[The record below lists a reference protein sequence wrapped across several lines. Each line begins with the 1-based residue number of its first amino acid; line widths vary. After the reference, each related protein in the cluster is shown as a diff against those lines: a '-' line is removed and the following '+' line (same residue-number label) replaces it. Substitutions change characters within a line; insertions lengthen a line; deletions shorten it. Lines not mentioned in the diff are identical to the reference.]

1 MDFPAA
7 KTPTITPAI
16 ENIHRIMRSP
26 PYKQA
31 GLTTRFPFYYE

>member
-26 PYKQA
+26 PHISRL
-31 GLTTRFPFYYE
+31 G